1 MPAFSKSTLLAFA
14 LLTILTACSALQ
26 PQDTTTAAI
35 SHAANTEWPS
45 FGRDYS
51 NQRFSPLD
59 QVNRGNVTKLA
70 PAWHYKS
77 GVAAS
82 FQTTPVVVDG
92 VMYVS
97 LPYNHLVALD
107 AKTGKQ

>member
-1 MPAFSKSTLLAFA
+1 MLAFNKSIILAFA

-26 PQDTTTAAI
+26 PKDATTAAI
-35 SHAANTEWPS
+35 SHAANSEWPS

-59 QVNRGNVTKLA
+59 QVNRDNVAKLV

-92 VMYVS
+92 VM
-97 LPYNHLVALD
+97 
-107 AKTGKQ
+107 